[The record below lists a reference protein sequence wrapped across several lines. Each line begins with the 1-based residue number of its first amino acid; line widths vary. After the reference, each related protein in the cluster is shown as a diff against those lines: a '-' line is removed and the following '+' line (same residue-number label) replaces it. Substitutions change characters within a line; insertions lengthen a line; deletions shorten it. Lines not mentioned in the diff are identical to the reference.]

1 MVSLNLFI
9 IIIII
14 WNFIIISV
22 NEIIISSITF
32 SLFIIKNFLIYPQ
45 AKTIME
51 LIYQSIKALLKQI
64 ISQAIQNLYCYYYYY
79 YLNRVFII
87 IQMIFYFNYS
97 PHFLSFSQ
105 INPLPTTTLLK
116 YFPFSSK

>member
-1 MVSLNLFI
+1 MVSLNLF

-32 SLFIIKNFLIYPQ
+32 FLFIIKNFLIYPQ

-64 ISQAIQNLYCYYYYY
+64 ISQAIQNLYCYYYY